1 MKEID
6 RSNLFVYGTLK
17 KGGTLHNVLG
27 NSSEFLG
34 VFKTVEDKFDMHDYG
49 CPIMMLEDNGF
60 KIKGELYKVTPDCMA
75 RVTAVECG
83 AGYVPFIVDVIQYE
97 DKKEINVVKEIQ
109 NKLNPIG
116 VKAIAFI
123 YPTPYATTNVS
134 DRVEEKGGV
143 KEWNV

>member
-1 MKEID
+1 MKEVD

-17 KGGTLHNVLG
+17 KGGRLHNVLG

-49 CPIMMLEDNGF
+49 CPVMIFKDDGF
-60 KIKGELYKVTPDCMA
+60 KIKGELYKVTPECME

-83 AGYVPFIVDVIQYE
+83 AGYVPFIVDVNEKNYPE
-97 DKKEINVVKEIQ
+97 GEP
-109 NKLNPIG
+109 L
-116 VKAIAFI
+116 KAIAFI
-123 YPTPYATTNVS
+123 YPTPYTITGVS

-143 KEWNV
+143 KEWNDG

>member
-49 CPIMMLEDNGF
+49 CPIMVLEDNGF

-83 AGYVPFIVDVIQYE
+83 AGYVPFIVELEQDE
-97 DKKEINVVKEIQ
+97 DTEVT
-109 NKLNPIG
+109 
-116 VKAIAFI
+116 KAIAFI
-123 YPTPYATTNVS
+123 YPTPYASTNVS

>member
-17 KGGTLHNVLG
+17 KEGTLHSVLG
-27 NSSEFLG
+27 DSSEFLG
-34 VFKTVEDKFDMHDYG
+34 VFRTIEDKFDMYDYG
-49 CPIMMLEDNGF
+49 CPVMVLENGSF

-83 AGYVPFIVDVIQYE
+83 AGYVPFIVELEQDE
-97 DKKEINVVKEIQ
+97 DTEVT
-109 NKLNPIG
+109 
-116 VKAIAFI
+116 KAIAFI
-123 YPTPYATTNVS
+123 YPTPYASTNVS